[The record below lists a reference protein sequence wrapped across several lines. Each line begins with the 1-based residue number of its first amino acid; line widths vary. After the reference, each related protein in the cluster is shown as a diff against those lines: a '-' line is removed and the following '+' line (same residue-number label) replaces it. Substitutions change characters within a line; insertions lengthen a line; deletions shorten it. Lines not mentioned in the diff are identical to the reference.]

1 MISSREKVA
10 VPVFL
15 PPVAFTRS
23 DTMQTTILKNEVK
36 DGDDSEKF
44 AVTNRMSRAT
54 NGIAIP
60 FSMVEPVP
68 SVPNESVKDIIST
81 ITLITQE
88 EMDEV
93 KKLFKE
99 RPIWTLASLRA
110 HMRVPP
116 KRLNYILAGV
126 AFYYSTGPWRN
137 CFVRLG
143 FDPKKNFESRNYQ
156 MLDYRVRQ
164 GAGFKE
170 EVSKR
175 RPAGVNR
182 RVKVPTR
189 DSGAVKEESQIAQD
203 HHQRRIEAIFT
214 LDTIPPFRARHYQ
227 FIDIHVPKIQE
238 MLQKIPSPM
247 SGALCNDK
255 RGWLP
260 TGFMEQC
267 RDILTEIA
275 QFNMMKHCREK
286 NISLE
291 EFRATEDSISE
302 APTCEEEDQ
311 DSDDSDVQFPED
323 MDDNHP
329 TADQSL

>member
-1 MISSREKVA
+1 
-10 VPVFL
+10 
-15 PPVAFTRS
+15 
-23 DTMQTTILKNEVK
+23 MQTTILKNEVK
-36 DGDDSEKF
+36 DGDDIEEVKF

-54 NGIAIP
+54 NGIAVP
-60 FSMVEPVP
+60 FSMVDPVP
-68 SVPNESVKDIIST
+68 SLPNDSVKDIITT
-81 ITLITQE
+81 ITLITQDDL
-88 EMDEV
+88 DEV

-110 HMRVPP
+110 HMKLPP

-143 FDPKKNFESRNYQ
+143 FDPKKNFESRYYQ

-170 EVSKR
+170 EVTKR

-182 RVKVPTR
+182 RVKVHSK
-189 DSGAVKEESQIAQD
+189 DFGAVKEESQIEQD
-203 HHQRRIEAIFT
+203 YHRRRIEAIFT

-238 MLQKIPSPM
+238 MLQKIPSPF
-247 SGALCNDK
+247 SGVLCNEK

-260 TGFMEQC
+260 VGFMEMC
-267 RDILTEIA
+267 RDILTDIA
-275 QFNMMKHCREK
+275 QSNMMKHCREK

-291 EFRATEDSISE
+291 EFRATEDIISE
-302 APTCEEEDQ
+302 APTGEDEDQ
-311 DSDDSDVQFPED
+311 DSDDSDIPFPED
-323 MDDNHP
+323 MDDNQGL
-329 TADQSL
+329 AEQSL